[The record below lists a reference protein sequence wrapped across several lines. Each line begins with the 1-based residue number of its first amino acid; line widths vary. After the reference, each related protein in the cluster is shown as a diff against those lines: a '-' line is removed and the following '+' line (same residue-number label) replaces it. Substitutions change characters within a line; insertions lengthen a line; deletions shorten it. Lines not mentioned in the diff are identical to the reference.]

1 MVSLSALI
9 QRFSKDGT
17 APTGVRKH
25 VGVSGAVTM
34 TVSTLG
40 GTSYAKHPVPD
51 RQTTLMPPVSPLSS
65 TLATTPEGG
74 GFLKKH
80 PYRHSAAHSL
90 LICIYPLNTNA
101 GTLSTNRKMQ
111 QDYYYSHRDL
121 NDMAVWPE
129 GHRAGLRAAAPALTL
144 LTPVLAALCGVPRRT
159 VRKQGKTTMNSITR
173 NSTYFHCPSANFNVM
188 LAFSFLPF

>member
-111 QDYYYSHRDL
+111 QDYYYSHPRPKWHGRVAWGPPGRTAGGRPCAHTAYASAGRPL
-121 NDMAVWPE
+121 RGPPANCQKTRWNDNEQYYPE
-129 GHRAGLRAAAPALTL
+129 
-144 LTPVLAALCGVPRRT
+144 
-159 VRKQGKTTMNSITR
+159 
-173 NSTYFHCPSANFNVM
+173 
-188 LAFSFLPF
+188 

>member
-65 TLATTPEGG
+65 TLATTPEGWRL
-74 GFLKKH
+74 LKKASLPPLSRSLSVNLYLSFEH
-80 PYRHSAAHSL
+80 QCWNSFHKQKNATGLLLLAPRPKWHGRVAWGPPGRTAGGRPCAHTAYASAGRPLRGPPAN
-90 LICIYPLNTNA
+90 CQKTRWNDNEQYYPEW
-101 GTLSTNRKMQ
+101 G
-111 QDYYYSHRDL
+111 
-121 NDMAVWPE
+121 
-129 GHRAGLRAAAPALTL
+129 
-144 LTPVLAALCGVPRRT
+144 
-159 VRKQGKTTMNSITR
+159 QG
-173 NSTYFHCPSANFNVM
+173 
-188 LAFSFLPF
+188 